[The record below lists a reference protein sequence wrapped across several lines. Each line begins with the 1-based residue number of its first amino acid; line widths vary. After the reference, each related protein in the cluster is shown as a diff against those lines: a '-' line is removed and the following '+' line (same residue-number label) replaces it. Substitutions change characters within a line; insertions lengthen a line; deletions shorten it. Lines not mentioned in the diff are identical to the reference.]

1 MSSVISLAASWS
13 PVLASGDD
21 PLSHVIPYE
30 FTDFAWAHVGDYT
43 VTNHLMMLIASAVLL
58 LIVMPIAA
66 RAKGIVPSG
75 FRNLIEAV
83 LQFLREDMARPV
95 LGQLTDRFIPYI
107 WTMFFL
113 ILTANLL
120 GMIPLGAFAAPIDQH
135 LKHIGGTATGNL
147 SITAGLAICSF
158 LIIHISGLKVQGA
171 AGYGKT
177 FLGHA
182 PVWLAP
188 LMIPLEIAGALV
200 KPFALAIRLFANMI
214 AGHVVIA
221 VLLGFVVLGLSQVGP
236 AMGLAISIPSAL
248 GVVFINLLELLVAFL
263 QAYIFTFLTTLFIG
277 MAIDTG
283 H

>member
-1 MSSVISLAASWS
+1 MSHLTSLAASWS
-13 PVLASGDD
+13 PVLAGGDD
-21 PLSHVIPYE
+21 PLSHVIPHE
-30 FTDFAWAHVGDYT
+30 LTFSWAKFGDYT
-43 VTNHLMMLIASAVLL
+43 LTNHLFMLIVSAALL

-66 RAKGIVPSG
+66 RAKGIVPTG

-95 LGQLTDRFIPYI
+95 LGKRTDTFIPFI

-113 ILTANLL
+113 ILTSNLL
-120 GMIPLGAFAAPIDQH
+120 GMIPLGAFAAPIDVH
-135 LKHIGGTATGNL
+135 LKHIGGTATGNI
-147 SITAGLAICSF
+147 SITAGLAICAF
-158 LIIHISGLKVQGA
+158 LVIHISGLAIQGPKA
-171 AGYGKT
+171 YGET

-188 LMIPLEIAGALV
+188 LMIPLEVVGALI

-221 VLLGFVVLGLSQVGP
+221 VLLGFVVTGLAVVGPGLGLTI
-236 AMGLAISIPSAL
+236 AIPSAL

-277 MAIDTG
+277 MAIE